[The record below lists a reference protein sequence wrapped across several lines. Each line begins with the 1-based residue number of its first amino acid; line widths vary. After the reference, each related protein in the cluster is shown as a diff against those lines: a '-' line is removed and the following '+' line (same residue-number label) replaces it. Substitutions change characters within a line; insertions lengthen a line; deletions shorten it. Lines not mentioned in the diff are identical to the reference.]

1 MNTTLVYHK
10 IDKYVLQEGDG
21 DGDGDLDVDCY
32 DFDNN
37 NNNHAYKEHNN
48 KITEEFKN

>member
-10 IDKYVLQEGDG
+10 IAKYVLQEGGG
-21 DGDGDLDVDCY
+21 DGDGDLDVDFY
-32 DFDNN
+32 DFD

-48 KITEEFKN
+48 KITEEFKS